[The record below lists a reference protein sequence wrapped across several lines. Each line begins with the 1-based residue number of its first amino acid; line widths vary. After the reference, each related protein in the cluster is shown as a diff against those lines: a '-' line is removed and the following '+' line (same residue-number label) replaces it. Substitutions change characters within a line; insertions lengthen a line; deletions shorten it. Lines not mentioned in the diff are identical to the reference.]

1 MVIPLG
7 VRSLGGICFV
17 VWFARGGQK
26 GRRCGPTDARVRSDR
41 RSLLVAES
49 ANVQRTWTISAPSS
63 FCLENPGTRW
73 FVLLAKTG
81 R

>member
-1 MVIPLG
+1 VGAPTLFRSPLAIG
-7 VRSLGGICFV
+7 HRKSEV
-17 VWFARGGQK
+17 
-26 GRRCGPTDARVRSDR
+26 
-41 RSLLVAES
+41 LL
-49 ANVQRTWTISAPSS
+49 TWTISAPSS